1 MRPELAAVAAELA
14 LWRDQGLVLP
24 LWWRDD
30 DAVAPSL
37 ELDRLIALAADVA
50 APLHLAVIPD
60 PATSELADRLR
71 GEATISVLQH
81 GWRHANHA
89 PYGQKKAEFGAHRP
103 AIEMLGEIAQG
114 WLRIQSLYGAQALPL
129 FTPPWNRIAPQVVAG
144 LADAGLAGLTTF
156 KPRLGR
162 FAAPGLAQVNT
173 HLDPIDWRNGGSL
186 LPPAL
191 LAEQLSIEL
200 ADRRTG
206 RTDRTEPYGLLTHHL
221 VHDEAVWAFMAD
233 LLGLLD
239 TSGVTRWTAP
249 L

>member
-60 PATSELADRLR
+60 PATAELADRLR
-71 GEATISVLQH
+71 GETTISVLQH

-89 PYGQKKAEFGAHRP
+89 PSGQKKAEFGAHRP
-103 AIEMLGEIAQG
+103 VVEMLDEIAGG
-114 WLRIQSLYGAQALPL
+114 WLRIQSLFGAQALPL

-144 LADAGLAGLTTF
+144 LRESGLAGLTTF
-156 KPRLGR
+156 KPRLAR

-173 HLDPIDWRNGGSL
+173 HLDPVDWRNGGSL

-200 ADRRTG
+200 ADRRNG

-221 VHDEAVWAFMAD
+221 VHDEAVWTFMAD
-233 LLGLLD
+233 LLAVFES
-239 TSGVTRWTAP
+239 SGVTRWTAP
-249 L
+249 R